1 MNFMRDWMV
10 KKRKNLKLSQSF
22 VASAVGIS
30 RGHYSDIEN
39 SRRDPSGKV
48 AKKLA
53 DFFKVDMALF
63 FKDIGRKTRNEKTKS
78 A

>member
-1 MNFMRDWMV
+1 MRDWMV
-10 KKRKNLKLSQSF
+10 KKRKKLKLSQSA

-39 SRRDPSGKV
+39 GRRDPSGKV

-53 DFFKVDMALF
+53 DFFKVDMAIF
-63 FKDIGRKTRNEKTKS
+63 FKDVGRKLRNDESKT